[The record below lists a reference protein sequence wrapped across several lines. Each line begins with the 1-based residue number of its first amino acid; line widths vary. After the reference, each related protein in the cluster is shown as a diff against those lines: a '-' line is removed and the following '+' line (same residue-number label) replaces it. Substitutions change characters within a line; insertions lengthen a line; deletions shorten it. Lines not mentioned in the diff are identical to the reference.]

1 MKKSPR
7 DKRIIRAYKQG
18 MTLRDITRHFDVSYD
33 VIERTLCMDRQYARD
48 VVKRYQYP
56 LKRFVELYTSQ
67 TPINDI
73 MDALGLSYRDV
84 SRLRQVSVTLGYAQ
98 WRITPTPLTQAA
110 IDRIE
115 QVMDTCPTEATMGD
129 VVDELTNGDY
139 KPAIRYI
146 RRTYGTT
153 LTEWRNAYRYTL
165 SSFSD
170 ITGVNLS
177 SVSWWYRKKLFTLP
191 WDDAQLTAMFERG
204 MAMRRDIRLDTG
216 FAEVIRATRHRL
228 KPKWMSRHHV
238 AAIVKR
244 EGIVRYIGAGMPHV
258 EFPGSWDNCA
268 YDRVAMVD
276 RIRQLIGRQ
285 AAIDAS
291 DYEADWLWL
300 T

>member
-1 MKKSPR
+1 MKKTPR

-18 MTLRDITRHFDVSYD
+18 TTLREITRQFAVSYD
-33 VIERTLCMDRQYARD
+33 VIERTLCMDKQYARD
-48 VVKRYQYP
+48 VIKRYKYP
-56 LKRFVELYTSQ
+56 LKRFIDLYTTQ
-67 TPINDI
+67 TPIDGI
-73 MDALGLSYRDV
+73 MEALGLSYRDV
-84 SRLRQVSVTLGYAQ
+84 TRLRQVTITLGYAQ
-98 WRITPTPLTQAA
+98 WRVTQTPLTQAA

-146 RRTYGTT
+146 RRTYDTT
-153 LTEWRNAYRYTL
+153 LTEWRNAYRLTL

-177 SVSWWYRKKLFTLP
+177 SVCWWYRKKLFTLP
-191 WDDAQLTAMFERG
+191 WDDMQLTAMYQRG
-204 MAMRRDIRLDTG
+204 MAMRRDIRTDTQ
-216 FAEVIRATRHRL
+216 FADVIKTTRHQLRAQWISRYHMAEIVKHPMAIRAITD
-228 KPKWMSRHHV
+228 
-238 AAIVKR
+238 
-244 EGIVRYIGAGMPHV
+244 GIPHI
-258 EFPGSWDNCA
+258 EFPGSWSNCA
-268 YDRVAMVD
+268 YDRAAMIN
-276 RIRQLIGRQ
+276 RIYQRVGRQ